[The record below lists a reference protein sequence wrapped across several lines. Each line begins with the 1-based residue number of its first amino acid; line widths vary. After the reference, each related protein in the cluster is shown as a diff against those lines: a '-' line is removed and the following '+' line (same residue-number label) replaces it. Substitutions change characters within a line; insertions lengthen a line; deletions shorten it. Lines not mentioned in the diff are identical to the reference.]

1 MKDNTI
7 IIIGAVTV
15 VGFILFR
22 MYQKGLFSTITYE
35 GGDKYTQYAQ
45 AMAGLAN
52 NATDNF
58 LAVHNGISNGI
69 NNQVNRSVDTAIGAI
84 TNWANMSQQNRNAN
98 DEREYNQFMGILS
111 TI

>member
-1 MKDNTI
+1 MKDNV
-7 IIIGAVTV
+7 IIIGAVAV
-15 VGFILFR
+15 VGLVLFR
-22 MYQKGLFSTITYE
+22 MYQKGLFSKITYA

-58 LAVHNGISNGI
+58 LAVHNGISSGI
-69 NNQVNRSVDTAIGAI
+69 NNQLNRSVDTAIGSI
-84 TNWANMSQQNRNAN
+84 TSWAQMAQNNRNQN

>member
-1 MKDNTI
+1 MKDNTV
-7 IIIGAVTV
+7 IIIGAVAV
-15 VGFILFR
+15 VGLVLLR
-22 MYQKGLFSTITYE
+22 MYQEGLFAKTIYA

-45 AMAGLAN
+45 SMAGLAN

-69 NNQVNRSVDTAIGAI
+69 NSQVNRSVDTAINSI
-84 TNWANMSQQNRNAN
+84 TNWAQMAQNNRNAN
-98 DEREYNQFMGILS
+98 DEREYNQFLGILS